1 MNKVFNIFLLTLIIF
16 FFFNIYY
23 YYSSSENIES
33 KNFNRNN
40 INSII
45 NNKISDLPVLDN
57 DTDNVIK
64 FNDSFL
70 DMINDNKQRNFWD
83 LLKFK

>member
-1 MNKVFNIFLLTLIIF
+1 MYKAFNIFLLTLIIF

-64 FNDSFL
+64 FNDSFS

>member
-1 MNKVFNIFLLTLIIF
+1 MYKVFNIFLLTLIIF

-64 FNDSFL
+64 FNDSFS